1 MTFDVFAA
9 ARRSTRRL
17 LLIAAGSAV
26 VLCVLVYPLGL
37 YADSRLNDNAPIPTT
52 GAPVSTPPS
61 SPASVAVVLPA
72 DTTWTTV
79 AGVAV
84 PTSATAGPLHHDH
97 GLASGFAH
105 TPAGAVLAAVHLL
118 VNTTPQVG
126 PAVFEPTL
134 RTQVVGRDAAAMR
147 DAVEADYRSLGGDPA
162 TGGPIGS
169 LPAALAGARLA
180 AFTNTVAHIDVVTVT
195 VDATGTARFAAT
207 PVDLAWTGSDWALVA
222 PPAGRWDGMITAVT
236 PAQAASYPTLAP
248 GR

>member
-1 MTFDVFAA
+1 MSTS
-9 ARRSTRRL
+9 RRRTRRL
-17 LLIAAGSAV
+17 VLIVAGAAV

-37 YADSRLNDNAPIPTT
+37 YADSRLAENAP
-52 GAPVSTPPS
+52 APVPPGVPPVSGPPS
-61 SPASVAVVLPA
+61 SPVSVAVVMPA

-79 AGVAV
+79 AGVAL

-147 DAVEADYRSLGGDPA
+147 NAVEADYRSLGGDPA
-162 TGGPIGS
+162 GGGPIGS
-169 LPAALAGARLA
+169 LPATLAGVRLA
-180 AFTNTVAHIDVVTVT
+180 AFTDAAARVDVLTVA
-195 VDATGTARFAAT
+195 VDPTGTARFAAT

-222 PPAGRWDGMITAVT
+222 PPAGRWTGVVIAVT
-236 PAQAASYPTLAP
+236 PAQAASYPPLAP
-248 GR
+248 GGER